1 MGNARWQSAICQH
14 QEIEKKNDCGDIYFD
29 QLPEYHE
36 MQTLPRTTKES
47 DLSY

>member
-1 MGNARWQSAICQH
+1 MPDGKVLSVNIKKLKK
-14 QEIEKKNDCGDIYFD
+14 KKNDSGDTYFG